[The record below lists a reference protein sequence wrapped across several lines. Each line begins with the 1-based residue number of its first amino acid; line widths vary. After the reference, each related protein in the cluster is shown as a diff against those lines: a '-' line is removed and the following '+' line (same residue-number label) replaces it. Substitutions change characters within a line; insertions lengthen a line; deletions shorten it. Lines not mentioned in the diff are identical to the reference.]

1 MQSYFFSNIVQL
13 YALSFLNV
21 YKLILIFLI
30 NDKFLPAN
38 DIDAAW
44 QALQRSA
51 ARANLATIQVVD
63 VLGFSGFVAV
73 GTDTVSFDE
82 SRDGEAGALG
92 HDHFQTTTLN
102 LFCV

>member
-1 MQSYFFSNIVQL
+1 MN
-13 YALSFLNV
+13 N
-21 YKLILIFLI
+21 
-30 NDKFLPAN
+30 FLPSD
-38 DIDAAW
+38 DIDTTG

-63 VLGFSGFVAV
+63 VLGFSGLVAD
-73 GTDTVSFDE
+73 GTDAVSFDE

-92 HDHFQTTTLN
+92 HDHFQTATLN